1 MEPEQLEADS
11 LATRD
16 SAAGGEV
23 PHDNLGALLRAAGR
37 GDESAFA
44 ALYDCAAPRVYGL
57 VLRTLRDVHQSEEV
71 TQEVFLTLWETSR
84 SFDHARGSALSW
96 IMTMA
101 HRRAVDRVRSSEAQR
116 RRDVGDAERSRRDP
130 FDQTA
135 ETAHA
140 ALEATEARSALASAL
155 ATLSPTQRQAL
166 ELAYF
171 GGHTHLEVSKLLQI
185 PLGTAK
191 TRIRDGLIR
200 LRDSLATVTLEPA

>member
-1 MEPEQLEADS
+1 MATANLP
-11 LATRD
+11 LAT
-16 SAAGGEV
+16 
-23 PHDNLGALLRAAGR
+23 LQTQLRAASR

-44 ALYDCAAPRVYGL
+44 DLYESVAPRVYGL
-57 VLRTLRDVHQSEEV
+57 VLRILRDVHQSEEV
-71 TQEVFLTLWETSR
+71 TQEVFLQLWETSNR
-84 SFDHARGSALSW
+84 FDPTRGSALSW
-96 IMTMA
+96 IMTIA
-101 HRRAVDRVRSSEAQR
+101 HRRAVDRVRATEAGR
-116 RRDVGDAERSRRDP
+116 RRDTSEADRTLKTP

-140 ALEATEARSALASAL
+140 SLEATMVRVAL

-171 GGHTHLEVSKLLQI
+171 GGHTRTEVSRLLQI

-200 LRDSLATVTLEPA
+200 LRDCLAPAATELA